1 MQAGLI
7 PHLRLLCD
15 LSFSAFRFDLLH
27 VMLDEVD
34 EAKDD
39 LLARHVVDC
48 ARGLE
53 RTLTAPFTK

>member
-1 MQAGLI
+1 MLPCDAGSLA
-7 PHLRLLCD
+7 C
-15 LSFSAFRFDLLH
+15 RFDLLH

-53 RTLTAPFTK
+53 RALAAPFTK